1 MDAFS
6 HILASLTSVQDGGD
20 IHLFY
25 SGNSQAVL
33 TTGDRPAKTGDND
46 LLSFTTGWGLGRRL
60 AQELPKH
67 YVHELSTSVELV
79 QLRDAIRATAAG
91 RHACYNT
98 WLDMLF
104 VDTCRQALANSAD
117 TPGWFTGVSD
127 SVCGP
132 ALAAIHAAPGEEWS
146 IDRIAELTGYSRSS
160 VTEHFS
166 RILGDSPMTYVTALR
181 LDLAASELATSKV
194 TLSDLADRLG
204 YSSPFSFSAA
214 FKRHTGQSP
223 AHFRK
228 AARDQA

>member
-6 HILASLTSVQDGGD
+6 HILASLTSVTDGGD

-25 SGNSQAVL
+25 NGGEEAIL

-46 LLSFTTGWGLGRRL
+46 LLSYTTGWGLGRRL
-60 AQELPKH
+60 AQELPQH
-67 YVHELSTSVELV
+67 FVHSLSDSPELS
-79 QLRDAIRATAAG
+79 QLRDVIRATAAG
-91 RHACYNT
+91 RHASYNT

-104 VDTCRQALANSAD
+104 VDSCRQALATSPEV
-117 TPGWFTGVSD
+117 PGWFAGVSD
-127 SVCGP
+127 SICGP

-166 RILGDSPMTYVTALR
+166 RILGDSPMTYVTSLR

-204 YSSPFSFSAA
+204 YASPFSFSAA

-228 AARDQA
+228 GARQ